1 MATRQRAEEH
11 AKDRARSITL
21 RIGSEIRRARIAAG
35 LSLRTAADAVGLSH
49 SVFSRIERGLFANV
63 TVLQLSLAC
72 ASVGL
77 DLGAAAHAGGDP
89 VRDAGQLRLLA
100 RVRAV
105 LPPGIRWRDEV
116 PLPITGDR
124 RGVDG
129 IAWLDPKPTGIEAE
143 THLADVQALERR
155 ALLKQRDARLAVLV
169 IVAADTRHNRR
180 VVNLHRDAFRSGF
193 PLDGR
198 VVLRHLRM
206 GRTPPANGLVLL

>member
-1 MATRQRAEEH
+1 
-11 AKDRARSITL
+11 
-21 RIGSEIRRARIAAG
+21 
-35 LSLRTAADAVGLSH
+35 
-49 SVFSRIERGLFANV
+49 VFSRIERGLFPNV

-72 ASVGL
+72 AAVGL
-77 DLGAAAHAGGDP
+77 DLGAAAHASGDP

-100 RVRAV
+100 RVRAL

-116 PLPITGDR
+116 PLPVPGDR

-129 IAWLDPKPTGIEAE
+129 VAWLDPKPTGIEAE

-155 ALLKQRDARLAVLV
+155 ALLKQRDARLEVLI
-169 IVAADTRHNRR
+169 IVAADTRHNRH
-180 VVNLHRDAFRSGF
+180 VVDLHRDALRTGF

-198 VVLRHLRM
+198 VVLRHLRL